1 MHILASTGIIL
12 FMKLL
17 KHLMTVKH
25 VSRKSVSELQ
35 RNSLPA
41 SFFFFFFYCGWNK
54 VGVMQCH
61 DGKETKGT
69 FRENAIPITWRTHT
83 NYLVSVSSAQKTSRV
98 SKYKKIYI

>member
-41 SFFFFFFYCGWNK
+41 SFFFFFTV
-54 VGVMQCH
+54 VG
-61 DGKETKGT
+61 TK
-69 FRENAIPITWRTHT
+69 
-83 NYLVSVSSAQKTSRV
+83 
-98 SKYKKIYI
+98 